1 MKQLKELLYKECD
14 HVPTEETL
22 DQMLAETD
30 FVMWMLDYA
39 YEKLFLA
46 EARHSLVSNGSAKE
60 RYGCKSTVEGT
71 LSIVWRGA
79 DGSERNH
86 TLLQRREDRRDQY
99 SVVHRHGSAPE
110 DRPLRR
116 HDALRQWQRVRSGL
130 HLCRRHECRARHR
143 GRRRPLGRRL
153 QPAGR
158 MRAPQRRYRGSPL
171 APGRRLRRGRTQACA
186 EITSTH

>member
-1 MKQLKELLYKECD
+1 M
-14 HVPTEETL
+14 PTEETL

-99 SVVHRHGSAPE
+99 SVVYRHGSAPE

-116 HDALRQWQRVRSGL
+116 
-130 HLCRRHECRARHR
+130 
-143 GRRRPLGRRL
+143 
-153 QPAGR
+153 
-158 MRAPQRRYRGSPL
+158 YRGSPL
-171 APGRRLRRGRTQACA
+171 AAGRRLRRGRTQARA
-186 EITSTH
+186 EMTSTP